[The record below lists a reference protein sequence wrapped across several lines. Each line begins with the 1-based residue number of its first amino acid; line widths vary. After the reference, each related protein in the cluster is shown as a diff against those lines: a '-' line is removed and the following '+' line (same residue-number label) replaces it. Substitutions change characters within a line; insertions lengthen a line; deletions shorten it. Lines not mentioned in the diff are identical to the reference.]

1 MSGRLLKA
9 VTVVCLLAASLAP
22 GTAQALPGASSLVVA
37 DIDVVLQPGVRH
49 GFWLAPSALNQ
60 GYLVEIT
67 PRAPSV
73 EGAYVGGWSVG
84 PEFDG
89 RQWNDVLRV
98 ELPAEFPALPVNIR
112 VYPTARWPMAPEW
125 ETVLEP
131 GVWHGF
137 LLGPSSVDYGYVAE
151 VTPLEPSVQ
160 GASVERCIV
169 QPEFDGRQWND
180 VLRVQIPAGQP
191 ALRANVRAYRT
202 SAALPATEFTA
213 TVLPGDWAGFRLGP
227 SAQPGP
233 YLVEL
238 TPVCAPAEG
247 ASLENYRVQ
256 PEFDGRRWNDVL
268 RLQGWP
274 NSEPLTLRV
283 RVYGHAR

>member
-1 MSGRLLKA
+1 MAGRLLKTIA
-9 VTVVCLLAASLAP
+9 VACLLAASLAP
-22 GTAQALPGASSLVVA
+22 GTAQALPGTSSLVVA

-73 EGAYVGGWSVG
+73 EGAHLVSQVG

-89 RQWNDVLRV
+89 QQWNDVLRV
-98 ELPAEFPALPVNIR
+98 ELPADFPALPVNLR
-112 VYPTARWPMAPEW
+112 VYSTARWPVPAAW
-125 ETVLEP
+125 EAVLEP

-137 LLGPSSVDYGYVAE
+137 WLGPSSLNYGYVAE
-151 VTPLEPSVQ
+151 VTPLEPSME
-160 GASVERCIV
+160 GASLERSVV
-169 QPEFDGRQWND
+169 QPEFDGVQWND

-191 ALRANVRAYRT
+191 ALRVSLRVYRT
-202 SAALPATEFTA
+202 VEALAASEFTA
-213 TVLPGDWAGFRLGP
+213 TLQPGEWTGFWLGP
-227 SAQPGP
+227 SLRPGP

-238 TPVCAPAEG
+238 TP
-247 ASLENYRVQ
+247 LEVGVDGDSVERYAVQ

-268 RLQGWP
+268 RIQLWAV
-274 NSEPLTLRV
+274 STPLTFQI
-283 RVYGHAR
+283 RVYDRTR